1 MSQKDDSSF
10 FSPFFSLYL
19 SLFFHLSISFWSS
32 HSCFLLI
39 PLSYTHTKSHT
50 CTHTLSL
57 SICLSFCLSNT
68 HTFSLYISLP
78 VNTSASSLVTQYIK
92 TLFRDSTKPLKP
104 VLLTVAVAQST
115 IRCITEAHPSCGRYF
130 WWRGKKLLLCAENV
144 VV

>member
-1 MSQKDDSSF
+1 MTVLFSLHSFLSIFLSFSICLSLSGLLTLAF
-10 FSPFFSLYL
+10 FS
-19 SLFFHLSISFWSS
+19 
-32 HSCFLLI
+32 I